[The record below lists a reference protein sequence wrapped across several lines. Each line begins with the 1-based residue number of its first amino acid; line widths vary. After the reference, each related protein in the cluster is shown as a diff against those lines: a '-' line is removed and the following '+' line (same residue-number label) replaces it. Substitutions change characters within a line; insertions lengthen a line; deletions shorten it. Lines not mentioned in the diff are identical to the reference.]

1 MKFLIVLIIKIK
13 IKIMS
18 KKVLV
23 CGGAG
28 YIGGLTCDCLI
39 REGFDVTVFDNLL
52 YEDRFLK
59 EIPFIYGD
67 IRNTEKLLEVSKE
80 FDIIVLMSALVG
92 DPACSVDQTLTEEI
106 NYQSIKNFCENVSN
120 DKHLIFMST
129 CSVYGAQ
136 DGILNE
142 DSQTN
147 PLSSY
152 ASTKLASEK
161 YVLQKG
167 GTVFRLGTVFGL
179 GDTYSRLRM
188 DLVVNVLTMKA
199 IKDGEITINGG
210 EQWRPIIAVKDIAE
224 YVTEACKEEYEGVYV
239 LSKENVVIRELGER
253 VAELIPGT
261 KINYTEISFQDARNY
276 KVDATKSLNT
286 FKYKAK
292 VTVEEEVSRMM
303 KMFNEGRVLNPEDNP
318 FCLKL
323 VSVVKSKKGE
333 IDCLIRELHCSG
345 RLLIIFIASDIFC
358 SLKPKR

>member
-1 MKFLIVLIIKIK
+1 MEKMKKI
-13 IKIMS
+13 
-18 KKVLV
+18 LV
-23 CGGAG
+23 VGGAG
-28 YIGGLTCDCLI
+28 YIGGLTCDLLI
-39 REGFDVTVFDNLL
+39 KEGFNVTVYDNLL
-52 YEDRFLK
+52 YENRFLK

-67 IRNTEKLLEVSKE
+67 VRNTEKLYKVSKN
-80 FDIIVLMSALVG
+80 FDVIVLMAALVG
-92 DPACSVDQTLTEEI
+92 DPACSVDHKLTEEI
-106 NYQSIKNFCENVSN
+106 NYKAIKDFCEVVSPG
-120 DKHLIFMST
+120 KHLVFMST

-136 DGILNE
+136 DGLLNE
-142 DSQTN
+142 ESSTN

-152 ASTKLASEK
+152 ASTKLQAEK
-161 YVLQKG
+161 HVLKLG

-224 YVTEACKEEYEGVYV
+224 YVTEACKEEYEGIYV

-253 VAELIPGT
+253 VANLIPGT

-276 KVDATKSLNT
+276 KVDNTKSLNT

-303 KMFNEGRVLNPEDNP
+303 TMFKEGRVLNPEDKVYHNGAY
-318 FCLKL
+318 LKNKKENNEL
-323 VSVVKSKKGE
+323 V
-333 IDCLIRELHCSG
+333 
-345 RLLIIFIASDIFC
+345 
-358 SLKPKR
+358 

>member
-1 MKFLIVLIIKIK
+1 M
-13 IKIMS
+13 

-28 YIGGLTCDCLI
+28 YIGGLTCDYLV
-39 REGFDVTVFDNLL
+39 RDGFDVTVYDNLL
-52 YEDRFLK
+52 YENRFLK
-59 EIPFIYGD
+59 EISFIYGD
-67 IRNTEKLLEVSKE
+67 IRDTEKLYKISKD
-80 FDIIVLMSALVG
+80 FDIIVLMAALVG
-92 DPACSVDQTLTEEI
+92 DPACSIDHELTEEI
-106 NYQSIKNFCENVSN
+106 NYKAIKDFCNVVDD

-142 DSQTN
+142 ESATN

-152 ASTKLASEK
+152 ASTKLNAEK
-161 YVLQKG
+161 FVLEKG

-224 YVTEACKEEYEGVYV
+224 YVTEACKEKYSGIFI
-239 LSKENVVIRELGER
+239 LSKENVIIKQLGER
-253 VAELIPGT
+253 IINIIPNT

-276 KVDATKSLNT
+276 KVDNAKSLSV
-286 FKYKAK
+286 FKYKPQ
-292 VTVEEEVSRMM
+292 VTVEDEVIKMM
-303 KMFNEGRVLNPEDNP
+303 TIFKENRVNNMEDKVYHNGAYLKYKKENNELLWEKLN
-318 FCLKL
+318 
-323 VSVVKSKKGE
+323 
-333 IDCLIRELHCSG
+333 
-345 RLLIIFIASDIFC
+345 
-358 SLKPKR
+358 

>member
-1 MKFLIVLIIKIK
+1 
-13 IKIMS
+13 MS
-18 KKVLV
+18 
-23 CGGAG
+23 
-28 YIGGLTCDCLI
+28 
-39 REGFDVTVFDNLL
+39 
-52 YEDRFLK
+52 
-59 EIPFIYGD
+59 FIYGD
-67 IRNTEKLLEVSKE
+67 IRDTEKLYTVSKD
-80 FDIIVLMSALVG
+80 FDVIVLMAALVG
-92 DPACSVDQTLTEEI
+92 DPACSVDHKLTEEI
-106 NYQSIKNFCENVSN
+106 NYKAIKDFCEVVSPN
-120 DKHLIFMST
+120 KHLVFMST

-136 DGILNE
+136 DGLLNE
-142 DSQTN
+142 ESSTN

-152 ASTKLASEK
+152 ASTKLQAEK
-161 YVLQKG
+161 HVLKLG

-303 KMFNEGRVLNPEDNP
+303 KMFNEGRVLNPEDKVYHNGA
-318 FCLKL
+318 FLRNKKENNEL
-323 VSVVKSKKGE
+323 V
-333 IDCLIRELHCSG
+333 
-345 RLLIIFIASDIFC
+345 
-358 SLKPKR
+358 